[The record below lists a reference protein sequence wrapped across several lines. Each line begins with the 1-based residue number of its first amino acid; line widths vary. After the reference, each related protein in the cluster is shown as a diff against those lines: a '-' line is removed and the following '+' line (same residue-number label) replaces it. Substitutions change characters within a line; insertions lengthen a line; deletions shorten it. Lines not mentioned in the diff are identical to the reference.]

1 MKRLFAA
8 FFIPFFALTAAFAQ
22 QEIQVEEKERNEYT
36 VKMSQYIVVQD
47 FEFISA
53 ITTDQSNI
61 YIINIRALNAEKEQ
75 DTNVKGKL
83 LFEIN
88 GQMLPVNFV
97 DGMGSVKA
105 EMKGTDKITMRA
117 VDSDITRTGTI
128 SHPFD
133 WSKMGGL
140 ILAISALGAL
150 VWFIQRRKKK

>member
-22 QEIQVEEKERNEYT
+22 QEIQVEEKDRNEYT

-88 GQMLPVNFV
+88 GQMLPVDFV

-105 EMKGTDKITMRA
+105 EIKGTDKITMRA

-133 WSKMGGL
+133 WSKLGGL
-140 ILAISALGAL
+140 ILAIAALGAL